1 MAAWIKLYTET
12 LSDPKMGRMS
22 DHLYRRTIELFMIAG
37 TVNLN
42 GILPDVEDIAWM
54 LHTSAKDIRETVE
67 ALSGLGILTVSGQ
80 KITVT
85 HFAERQMSNLTEA
98 ERKAAYRDKQRTKLD
113 QLSGQCP
120 DDMSGQCPDTCPDK
134 SPTPVPKMSRPEVEV
149 EVEEEVDKELKRE
162 SREKAPAPKPAREV
176 KQKYGQFGN
185 VLLTPNEYAK
195 LCERFPDADGRIEH
209 FSKKKAA
216 KGYTYKSDYAAL
228 LSWADDKA
236 ERAQAQALPQPKKTY
251 TFAEVGEMME
261 RGEIPA

>member
-1 MAAWIKLYTET
+1 MAKTWIKLYTEI

-22 DHLYRRTIELFMIAG
+22 DKLFRRTIELFLLAG
-37 TVNLN
+37 KEDGDGV
-42 GILPDVEDIAWM
+42 LPSVDDIAWS
-54 LHTSAKDIRETVE
+54 LHSNPKDIQTTLDQLVSLKIVELKSETYVI
-67 ALSGLGILTVSGQ
+67 AN
-80 KITVT
+80 
-85 HFAERQMSNLTEA
+85 FAERQNSDLTRSEINRRYYENSKLRKSENQTEIQMSV
-98 ERKAAYRDKQRTKLD
+98 R
-113 QLSGQCP
+113 P
-120 DDMSGQCPDTCPDK
+120 DSDVAK
-134 SPTPVPKMSRPEVEV
+134 SEIQTLEEEVEEEV
-149 EVEEEVDKELKRE
+149 EVEEELKRE

-195 LCERFPDADGRIEH
+195 LCERFHDADGRIEH

-236 ERAQAQALPQPKKTY
+236 ERAQAQVLPQPKKTY

>member
-1 MAAWIKLYTET
+1 
-12 LSDPKMGRMS
+12 MS
-22 DHLYRRTIELFMIAG
+22 
-37 TVNLN
+37 
-42 GILPDVEDIAWM
+42 
-54 LHTSAKDIRETVE
+54 S
-67 ALSGLGILTVSGQ
+67 
-80 KITVT
+80 
-85 HFAERQMSNLTEA
+85 LTEA
-98 ERKAAYRDKQRTKLD
+98 EKKQAYRDRKRTND
-113 QLSGQCP
+113 GQMSDQCP
-120 DDMSGQCPDTCPDK
+120 DIVRTDVREMSTLDTD
-134 SPTPVPKMSRPEVEV
+134 TDTDT
-149 EVEEEVDKELKRE
+149 EEDIEEDIKRE

-236 ERAQAQALPQPKKTY
+236 ERAQAQVLPQPKKTY